1 MDFISEMDIRDQP
14 RHQSGKERLGR
25 MSAASQELAKWKKA
39 DFPLPASVPSAL
51 SHLLNTV
58 LGIFPGYHIL
68 Q

>member
-1 MDFISEMDIRDQP
+1 MDIRDRP
-14 RHQSGKERLGR
+14 RHQSGK
-25 MSAASQELAKWKKA
+25 KTWKDECSKPRAGQMEKA

-58 LGIFPGYHIL
+58 LGIFPVYHIL